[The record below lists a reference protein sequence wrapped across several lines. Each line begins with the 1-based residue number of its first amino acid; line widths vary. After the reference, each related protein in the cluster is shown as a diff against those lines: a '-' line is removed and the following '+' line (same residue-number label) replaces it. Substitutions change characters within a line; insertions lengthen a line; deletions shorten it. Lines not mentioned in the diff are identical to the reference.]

1 MAGQLLDGIR
11 VLDFTQFQQGPSAT
25 VLMSDLG
32 AEVIKV
38 ERLSVGDPSRHV
50 AQREDGFSQYF
61 HTHHRGKR
69 SIAVDLRAPEGRDL
83 IYELVKR
90 VDVVTE
96 NFKPGVMDRLGLG
109 WDELR
114 ARNPKLVY
122 ASASGFGPQGP
133 RARATS
139 WASVAGAAGGGM
151 WPNGIRGENG
161 GRPDANV
168 AAPRSRPDRRHD
180 LRLRNRQRAG
190 RARAHW

>member
-1 MAGQLLDGIR
+1 MPGQLLDGIR

-38 ERLSVGDPSRHV
+38 ERLHVGDPSRHV

-96 NFKPGVMDRLGLG
+96 NFKP
-109 WDELR
+109 
-114 ARNPKLVY
+114 A
-122 ASASGFGPQGP
+122 
-133 RARATS
+133 
-139 WASVAGAAGGGM
+139 
-151 WPNGIRGENG
+151 
-161 GRPDANV
+161 
-168 AAPRSRPDRRHD
+168 
-180 LRLRNRQRAG
+180 
-190 RARAHW
+190 